1 LKRVKVSILQHKSE
15 PNRLAREL
23 AYVGP
28 GLPRHDAF
36 EFIAELFVAVGEP
49 DAGNGVAVG
58 VLYFDLDKR

>member
-1 LKRVKVSILQHKSE
+1 LKRVKVGVLQHKSK

-23 AYVGP
+23 AHVGP

-49 DAGNGVAVG
+49 DAGNGVAIG
-58 VLYFDLDKR
+58 VLNLDLQ